1 MHLYIG
7 LIHYPV
13 YNRNRQR
20 IASAITTVDIHDI
33 ARVARTYDA
42 VKFFVINPLATQQA
56 LAKRIVQHW
65 TAGHGAQYNRDRK
78 EAMGLVEVV
87 STVDEAVHR
96 VAELEGEIPLL
107 IATDACRHG
116 ERSISYTRA
125 RDIIEQGRSVILG
138 FGTAWGLDEAFMEKA
153 DHVLDPILG
162 RTGYNHLSVRTA
174 AAITLDR
181 LAGRQD

>member
-42 VKFFVINPLATQQA
+42 GKFFVINPLATQQA
-56 LAKRIVQHW
+56 LAERILQHW
-65 TAGHGAQYNRDRK
+65 TGGHGARYNSDRK
-78 EAMGLVEVV
+78 EAIDLVEVV

-96 VAELEGEIPLL
+96 VAELEGETPLF
-107 IATDACRHG
+107 IATDARQHG
-116 ERSISYTRA
+116 PRSISYARA

-138 FGTAWGLDEAFMEKA
+138 FGTAWGLDEAFIDRV

-174 AAITLDR
+174 AAIILDR
-181 LAGRQD
+181 LAGKRD